1 MILIETKLNIFILL
15 FNLIDMVMGVNTTKS
30 KRDELYSENG
40 GKIVNGVKYP
50 YNKEVKGKEREFN
63 KIFLP
68 KKLKIKFNEHT
79 EKKNNEVV
87 DELFNELIK

>member
-1 MILIETKLNIFILL
+1 
-15 FNLIDMVMGVNTTKS
+15 MVMGVNKANATQTQTN
-30 KRDELYSENG
+30 RDKLYSENG

-50 YNKEVKGKEREFN
+50 YNKGTEDFN

-68 KKLKIKFNEHT
+68 KKLKIKLKEYN
-79 EKKNNEVV
+79 EKKNNDVV